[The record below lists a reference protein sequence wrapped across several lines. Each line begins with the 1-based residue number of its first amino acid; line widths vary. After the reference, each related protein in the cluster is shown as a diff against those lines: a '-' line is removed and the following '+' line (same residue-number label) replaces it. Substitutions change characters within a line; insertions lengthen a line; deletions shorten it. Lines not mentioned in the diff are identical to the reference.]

1 MTTGGRRL
9 EAAGFLVLA
18 TAFWSLSFP
27 VMKTI
32 GLAQAALLPGV
43 SSWFTSALGVAYRFG
58 AAAVLLALWAAPK
71 WRGLTRREVTQGVG
85 LGLFGG
91 LGLLFQMDGLN
102 YTAASTS
109 AFLTQCYCL
118 LIPVWLALWE
128 WRRPSLLVGGC
139 CLLVL
144 VGVAVLAGFDWRTFR
159 LGRGELETL
168 IGSVLFAGQIL
179 WLQRPRYAGNDVS
192 RFSGVMFAVM
202 ALVCLPVAV
211 ATTREPLDWLVA
223 YRTGP
228 MLGLLAVLVFGSTL
242 GGYLL
247 MNHWQRWV
255 SATQAGLIYC
265 AEPVFTSLLVL
276 FLPAGLA
283 RLAGVPYENELVTGR
298 LVVGGGLILL
308 ANLLLALSPPPAP
321 SVGEKAP
328 TPLPD
333 LTAGPRAV
341 SSSPS

>member
-1 MTTGGRRL
+1 MTSGGRRL

-43 SSWFTSALGVAYRFG
+43 NSWFTSSLGVAYRFG

-128 WRRPSLLVGGC
+128 WRRPSLLVVVC

-144 VGVAVLAGFDWRTFR
+144 AGVAVLAGVDWRTFR

-179 WLQRPRYAGNDVS
+179 WLQRPKYAGNDVT

-211 ATTREPLDWLVA
+211 ATTREPLDWLEA

-228 MLGLLAVLVFGSTL
+228 LLLLLTVLVLGSTL

-265 AEPVFTSLLVL
+265 AEPLFVSLLVL
-276 FLPAGLA
+276 FLPVGLA
-283 RLAGVPYENELVTGR
+283 RLAGVAYENEQLTGR
-298 LVVGGGLILL
+298 LVVGGGLIVL
-308 ANLLLALSPPPAP
+308 ANLLLTLAPPPAP
-321 SVGEKAP
+321 SLEEQAP
-328 TPLPD
+328 TPMPGLPVS
-333 LTAGPRAV
+333 PRAAG
-341 SSSPS
+341 SSPP